1 MKQEPTPSLE
11 VRGWTPKIAVIGVG
25 GGGGNAINTM
35 IGRGD
40 QDVRFIAA
48 NTDAQA
54 LASSKAEHQVRLG
67 KSVTQGLGAGSQPE
81 LGRAAAT
88 ESLDDIME
96 HLKDVQVCFLAAGM
110 GGGTGTGATP
120 VIAHAARQAGL
131 LTVAV
136 VTEPFTFEGT
146 HRARQAK
153 DGIRSLVEAADTVI
167 VVPNQNL
174 FLLSNATTTLDAAFQ
189 MADKVLVEGVM
200 SLVDLMRADGLIN
213 LDFADVQAVM
223 KNMGRAIIA
232 SGTAAGSGRARE
244 AARAAIGNPL
254 FRGISLETARTLLVS
269 MSATRELTLFEVDEA
284 ATYIRD
290 HVNADTDMILGTN
303 FDATLGEDLR
313 VSIIAAGLNGP
324 ADVVVLAE
332 HLQKQRALASAP

>member
-1 MKQEPTPSLE
+1 MKQKPTPSLQ
-11 VRGWTPKIAVIGVG
+11 VSAWTPKIAVIGVG

-35 IGRGD
+35 IARSD
-40 QDVRFIAA
+40 ADVRFIAA

-54 LASSKAEHQVRLG
+54 LASSKAEHQVQLG
-67 KSVTQGLGAGSQPE
+67 RNVTQGLGAGSRPE

-88 ESLDDIME
+88 ESIDDIMA
-96 HLKDVQVCFLAAGM
+96 HLGDVQVCFLAAGM

-174 FLLSNATTTLDAAFQ
+174 FHLSNATTTLDAAFQ
-189 MADKVLVEGVM
+189 MADSVLVEGVM
-200 SLVDLMRADGLIN
+200 SLVDLMRVDGLIN

-223 KNMGRAIIA
+223 RNMGRAIIA
-232 SGTAAGSGRARE
+232 SGAAAGNGRAKE
-244 AARAAIGNPL
+244 AARAAIDNPL
-254 FRGISLETARTLLVS
+254 FRGTRLETARTLLVS

-284 ATYIRD
+284 ATYICD
-290 HVNADTDMILGTN
+290 HVNSDTDMILGAN
-303 FDATLGEDLR
+303 FDPALGEDLR

-332 HLQKQRALASAP
+332 HLQKQRAIGGAP

>member
-1 MKQEPTPSLE
+1 MKQKPTPSPR
-11 VRGWTPKIAVIGVG
+11 VSAWTPKIAVIGVG

-35 IGRGD
+35 IARSD
-40 QDVRFIAA
+40 ADVRFIAA

-54 LASSKAEHQVRLG
+54 LASSKAEHQVQLG
-67 KSVTQGLGAGSQPE
+67 RNVTQGLGAGSRPE

-88 ESLDDIME
+88 ESIDDIMA
-96 HLKDVQVCFLAAGM
+96 HLEDVQVCFLAAGM

-153 DGIRSLVEAADTVI
+153 DGIRSVVEAADTVI

-174 FLLSNATTTLDAAFQ
+174 FHLSSATTTLDAAFQ
-189 MADKVLVEGVM
+189 MADSVLVDGVM
-200 SLVDLMRADGLIN
+200 SLVDLMRSDGLIN

-223 KNMGRAIIA
+223 KNMGRAIMA
-232 SGTAAGSGRARE
+232 SGTAAGSGRAIE
-244 AARAAIGNPL
+244 GARGAIENPL
-254 FRGISLETARTLLVS
+254 FSGTGIHTARSLMVS
-269 MSATRELTLFEVDEA
+269 ISATRELTLFEVDEA

-290 HVNADTDMILGTN
+290 YVSSDTDMILGAN
-303 FDATLGEDLR
+303 FDPTLGENLR
-313 VSIIAAGLNGP
+313 VSIIAAGLNDP

-332 HLQKQRALASAP
+332 HVQRQRVLVNGP